1 MASRAVPRFMAFCLA
16 RALLR
21 LAGSVGPPFLLRTTR
36 DFIHRPA
43 GDGRKR
49 LLFQNVFIARGSL
62 RAIVLLDEQPVIP
75 LFSLSAMHP
84 NEMPTAVQLLAVEP
98 ECKVTLRQAFVRIG
112 FGLPMAAIPDHHRP
126 AAIFSLRYRAFE
138 FIIGDRMILDL
149 DSQPFFARH
158 ETRSSRHRPAFHD
171 AIKFEPQV
179 VVKSRG
185 RVLLYDEC
193 VAAFAGYLA
202 FRFGGDAKSALGPI
216 RLQSSFLS
224 ATHRSVS
231 NLMNLSD
238 ITW

>member
-1 MASRAVPRFMAFCLA
+1 MRAVRSASAITSFAWLAERAVASRAVPRFMPFGLPERCFVLL
-16 RALLR
+16 ALLVR
-21 LAGSVGPPFLLRTTR
+21 HSFFGPLV
-36 DFIHRPA
+36 ISSMRPT

-75 LFSLSAMHP
+75 LFSLPAMHP
-84 NEMPTAVQLLAVEP
+84 NEVPAPVQLLAVEL

-126 AAIFSLRYRAFE
+126 AAIFTLRDRAFE
-138 FIIGDRMILDL
+138 FIIRDRMIFDL

-158 ETRSSRHRPAFHD
+158 EARSSRHRPTFHH

-185 RVLLYDEC
+185 RMLLYDEC

-202 FRFGGDAKSALGPI
+202 FRFGGDAKSAFGPI
-216 RLQSSFLS
+216 RL
-224 ATHRSVS
+224 
-231 NLMNLSD
+231 
-238 ITW
+238 